1 MKVRIMVIFFGV
13 IPFIS
18 PVRSQSLFSDLDKPV
33 SIQFGG
39 LPENLTSARS
49 AVIIKIDNLEREYQ
63 IRNQWESY
71 AQKVHSKIIKMS
83 IDPICYIHYDDW
95 NSGPMIKKAYTEEMI
110 ERGVENII
118 LASTTK
124 VGLEDFNKIQIFK
137 FNQSTSLIANNETLW
152 AMESPSLEKIMLRL
166 GRQILS
172 QGLERKNFLIPEEP
186 YILKDLP
193 VFNGIQLS
201 NYPGQLRR
209 ATLGVVA
216 PIKITTPVNSSE
228 ELQAAIENYNSEIED
243 EINEMK
249 LILSNYPYK
258 YELIEYGE
266 DEELY
271 KKGYQFV
278 LMSICSTG
286 KSIRNFLNY
295 RTINE
300 TDYISIIPKDSGE
313 VSLKTIPVEANVC
326 KYFIK
331 QTIAHDV
338 HVGKQWDSD
347 VTWQS
352 ALRHYIINLREDL
365 KR

>member
-1 MKVRIMVIFFGV
+1 MKVRIIVILLG
-13 IPFIS
+13 ILLFIS
-18 PVRSQSLFSDLDKPV
+18 PAQSQSLLSELDKPT
-33 SIQFGG
+33 SIRFGG
-39 LPENLTSARS
+39 LPEDLTSTRS
-49 AVIIKIDNLEREYQ
+49 AVIIKIDNLEKEYQ
-63 IRNQWESY
+63 IRNHWESY
-71 AQKVHSKIIKMS
+71 AEKVHSSIIKMS
-83 IDPICYIHYDDW
+83 IDPICYIYYDDW
-95 NSGPMIKKAYTEEMI
+95 NSSPMIKDAFTTEMI
-110 ERGVENII
+110 DRGVENIV
-118 LASTTK
+118 LASRTK
-124 VGLEDFNKIQIFK
+124 VGLEDFNKLQIFK
-137 FNQSTSLIANNETLW
+137 FNQSTSLIGENATVW
-152 AMESPSLEKIMLRL
+152 TGESPSLEKIMLRL

-172 QGLERKNFLIPEEP
+172 QGLERKNFLIPEKP
-186 YILKDLP
+186 YLLKDLP

-216 PIKITTPVNSSE
+216 PSKITTPVNSTEKLES
-228 ELQAAIENYNSEIED
+228 AIENYNAGIEAEI
-243 EINEMK
+243 IEMK

-278 LMSICSTG
+278 LMNICSTG

-300 TDYISIIPKDSGE
+300 TDYISIIPKDSGD
-313 VSLKTIPVEANVC
+313 VTLKTIPVNANVC

-347 VTWQS
+347 ISWQS
-352 ALRHYIINLREDL
+352 ALRNFIIHLKEDL